1 MRPGGNLA
9 WALIT
14 FLIMYTMTLAV
25 SNAFYVFIAALRLV
39 LPWIPET
46 FDLSKWLSY
55 LRFSLWFSFIVS
67 GVLMILSLVYY
78 KRRREAKDYI
88 EEVVRKL

>member
-1 MRPGGNLA
+1 
-9 WALIT
+9 
-14 FLIMYTMTLAV
+14 MTLAV

>member
-1 MRPGGNLA
+1 
-9 WALIT
+9 
-14 FLIMYTMTLAV
+14 MYTMTLAV

>member
-55 LRFSLWFSFIVS
+55 LRFSLWFLFIVS